1 MCAWKNY
8 NGWSQ
13 SQCLR
18 TMTGQFVPYL
28 HKSERGGEEDGG
40 QGRGVLAWVLKKEMA
55 VLEEGGA
62 GLELVEL
69 VQAEWTQI
77 I

>member
-1 MCAWKNY
+1 M
-8 NGWSQ
+8 SQ
-13 SQCLR
+13 NDDR
-18 TMTGQFVPYL
+18 TFVPYL
-28 HKSERGGEEDGG
+28 HKSEIGGEEDGG
-40 QGRGVLAWVLKKEMA
+40 QGRGLLAWALKKKMA
-55 VLEEGGA
+55 VLKEGGA